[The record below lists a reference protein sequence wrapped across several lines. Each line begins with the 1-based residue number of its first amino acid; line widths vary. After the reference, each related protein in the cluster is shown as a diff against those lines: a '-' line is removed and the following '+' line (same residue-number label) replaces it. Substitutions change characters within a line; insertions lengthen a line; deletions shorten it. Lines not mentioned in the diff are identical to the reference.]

1 MDTASVTSLQESES
15 GPLHYAEQDGRMI
28 SPCGQVLVPVNL
40 SPRLAK
46 ERGLLTSGTY
56 GRPSTTSFPITS
68 LQSCLES
75 RLRAR
80 TRTLGST
87 LYKLTWKRWVTPS
100 GVSRSR
106 LRASVLRTSE
116 TEHTGWPTPNAVE
129 TGESL
134 ETVLARKQRHKDE
147 GRKIPGLMKLGT
159 AVQLASWPTPCSQ
172 DGPHGGP
179 SQGTDRLPA
188 AAALSGWPTTTTRDW
203 KDTGNLDNSSVR
215 KDGKLRNDTLGRIT
229 HLAGWPTPM
238 AGTPAQNGYNEA
250 GNTDSSRKTVALA
263 SWPTPTSRDHKDAA
277 STLENTPVN
286 ALLGRQALGTILS
299 GSPAPTEKRGQLNPA
314 FSRWLMGFPAEWDD
328 CAPTATRSSLRPR
341 PNS

>member
-250 GNTDSSRKTVALA
+250 GNTDSSRKCVDLCLTSQPARLTV
-263 SWPTPTSRDHKDAA
+263 SG
-277 STLENTPVN
+277 E
-286 ALLGRQALGTILS
+286 LLTGSSAGMES
-299 GSPAPTEKRGQLNPA
+299 GGQLNPA
-314 FSRWLMGFPAEWDD
+314 HSRWLMGLPPEWDA
-328 CAPTATRSSLRPR
+328 CAPTATPSTLKRLKNSSSLTRKQ
-341 PNS
+341 